1 MEFSIQIVARTLKF
15 FANNTEIFTL
25 DLFGTETLG
34 LSTMASSMAW
44 MFASIHVAI
53 TGMMIGQASQGIYG
67 WLGLP
72 GFIGAEIAVLV
83 TAIAL
88 SSALIG
94 DSISVEEAN
103 QVFAMYAS
111 LFLDAVLISEF
122 LALLTGSGTLKKL
135 KSLGTIAFLVAIEGA
150 DGGVFFLPQKD
161 YDPFLKGMFW

>member
-1 MEFSIQIVARTLKF
+1 
-15 FANNTEIFTL
+15 
-25 DLFGTETLG
+25 
-34 LSTMASSMAW
+34 MASSMAW

-67 WLGLP
+67 WAGIP

-94 DSISVEEAN
+94 DGISVEEAN

-111 LFLDAVLISEF
+111 LFLDAVLITE
-122 LALLTGSGTLKKL
+122 LLKLFVNAEKGIPEILKLILKVSG
-135 KSLGTIAFLVAIEGA
+135 
-150 DGGVFFLPQKD
+150 
-161 YDPFLKGMFW
+161 